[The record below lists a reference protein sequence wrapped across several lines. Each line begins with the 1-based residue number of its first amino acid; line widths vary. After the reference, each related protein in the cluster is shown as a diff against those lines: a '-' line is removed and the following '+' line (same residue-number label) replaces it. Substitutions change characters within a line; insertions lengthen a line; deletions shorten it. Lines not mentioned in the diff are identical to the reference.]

1 MAAFFVCFYPHQG
14 EGPAQSSGSLLFARQ
29 VSNSTTS
36 KCDLKSLF
44 DFFPFRV
51 GLKKLK
57 TPAKRS
63 TNRKSRGWGRGVIR
77 RNFGL
82 RLISVMCTVTG
93 Y

>member
-1 MAAFFVCFYPHQG
+1 MDSGLFCLLLSSPGGRTSTIVWFVAFCSAGFEFNPC
-14 EGPAQSSGSLLFARQ
+14 
-29 VSNSTTS
+29 
-36 KCDLKSLF
+36 F

-77 RNFGL
+77 RSFGL